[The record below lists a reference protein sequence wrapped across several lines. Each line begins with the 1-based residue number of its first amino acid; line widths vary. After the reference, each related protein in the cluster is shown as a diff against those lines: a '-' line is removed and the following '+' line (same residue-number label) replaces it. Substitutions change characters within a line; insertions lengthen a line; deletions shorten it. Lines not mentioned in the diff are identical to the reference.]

1 MIQLNEYL
9 INKTTK
15 AKLTKID
22 LVKKYLGIDD
32 PQDLKMMEDAMQY
45 NVDLTNIFKAYERD
59 YKKET
64 KEDYLFNTE
73 AWIIP
78 LYPIALMAVCGDTK
92 NAMNIDF
99 FSLGYKGFK
108 YDGVVE
114 NPYDGAWH
122 ECFNNGD
129 DSATVGGK
137 TFDTPLGMVQDVL
150 QYSKDGN
157 GRIFKEACEYYK
169 MFTKYPKSWE
179 GKSWFEFYE
188 HY

>member
-15 AKLTKID
+15 AKLTEID
-22 LVKKYLGIDD
+22 LIKKYLGIND
-32 PQDLKMMEDAMQY
+32 PKDLKMMEDAMQY
-45 NVDLTNIFKAYERD
+45 NVDLTNIFKSYEKD

-108 YDGVVE
+108 YTGMVE

-122 ECFNNGD
+122 ECFGNGD
-129 DSATVGGK
+129 ESVTINGK
-137 TFDTPLGMVQDVL
+137 TFETPLGMVQDVL
-150 QYSKDGN
+150 QFSKDGN

-179 GKSWFEFYE
+179 DKSWFEFFNHE
-188 HY
+188 